1 MGVDEAG
8 EMTPEVIPR
17 GLPEDV
23 KHVAHVP
30 AARPTVAKP
39 GVAEQGVDKEIKE
52 VMVSRKRVVAP
63 PDRFIGVDDTILIQ
77 ALQGNDVIHNY
88 EGSYG
93 RDPGVFRGGRGTGM
107 IGSVFLR
114 KAHEWSCRHA
124 GASPVI

>member
-1 MGVDEAG
+1 MGADEAG

-30 AARPTVAKP
+30 AARSTVAMP

-63 PDRFIGVDDTILIQ
+63 PDRFIGVDDTTLIQ
-77 ALQGNDVIHNY
+77 ALQGNEVIYHY
-88 EGSYG
+88 EGSHG
-93 RDPGVFRGGRGTGM
+93 GDPGASGDV
-107 IGSVFLR
+107 
-114 KAHEWSCRHA
+114 
-124 GASPVI
+124 GAQESLCTFV